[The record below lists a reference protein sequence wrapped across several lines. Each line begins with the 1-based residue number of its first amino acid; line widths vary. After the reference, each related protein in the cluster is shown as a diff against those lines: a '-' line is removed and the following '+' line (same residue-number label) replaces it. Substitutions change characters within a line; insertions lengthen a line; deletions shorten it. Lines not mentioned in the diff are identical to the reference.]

1 MTESPNA
8 EIVEIKKPEASDYI
22 VYQQSTTSNFVNY
35 INNNSLIPSSLD
47 QILKNNI
54 IIWAVAD
61 EQPLAGR

>member
-1 MTESPNA
+1 MTELPNV
-8 EIVEIKKPEASDYI
+8 EIVEIKRPEASDYI

-61 EQPLAGR
+61 EG